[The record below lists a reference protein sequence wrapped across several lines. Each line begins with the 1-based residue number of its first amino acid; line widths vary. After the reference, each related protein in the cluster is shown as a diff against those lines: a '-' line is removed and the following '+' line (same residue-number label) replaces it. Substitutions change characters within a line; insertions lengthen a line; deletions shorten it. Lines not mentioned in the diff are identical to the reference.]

1 MTPIEEQRFYEDLA
15 AVRRRQRR
23 RETGQ
28 MLAWSLMLGVL
39 LVVLASAWFGV
50 AP

>member
-1 MTPIEEQRFYEDLA
+1 VSVYEDIA
-15 AVRRRQRR
+15 EVRRRQRR

-39 LVVLASAWFGV
+39 LVVLSCAWFGII
-50 AP
+50 P